1 MAVMEGAVDLKAI
14 GVRMRLAREV
24 CGLTQADLAA
34 LVGVTRSAVAQW
46 ETGRSGQVGSNLAL
60 VADALGVGVG
70 HLLLGQITQAVG
82 SAITGLTGN
91 ERALIELYRGC
102 TAADQA
108 VLLRVAHQMGRAVA
122 TSNEK

>member
-1 MAVMEGAVDLKAI
+1 MDLKAI
-14 GVRMRLAREV
+14 GVRMRLAREA

-70 HLLLGQITQAVG
+70 HLLLGQITQAGG

-91 ERALIELYRGC
+91 ERALLELYRGC
-102 TAADQA
+102 TATDQA
-108 VLLRVAHQMGRAVA
+108 VLLRVAHQMGRAVVP
-122 TSNEK
+122 SNEK